1 LLAAACDRTERATER
16 NRARHGRPSRLY
28 RASRGQPA
36 DLALAPRELQYGETA
51 QEAVDGFLS
60 FLASDEGK
68 MLEQLK
74 GHGTQV
80 IEPDVKAFRDTMGRV
95 YEKYEAIWTRG
106 LREKLQTYK
115 A

>member
-1 LLAAACDRTERATER
+1 LRPERAAER
-16 NRARHGRPSRLY
+16 NRARHGRPSRRY
-28 RASRGQPA
+28 RASRGQSA
-36 DLALAPRELQYGETA
+36 DLAPAPRELQYGETA

-68 MLEQLK
+68 VLEQLK
-74 GHGTQV
+74 GRGMRV
-80 IEPDVKAFRDTMGRV
+80 IEPGVKAFRDAMGRV
-95 YEKYEAIWTRG
+95 YEKYDAIRTRG